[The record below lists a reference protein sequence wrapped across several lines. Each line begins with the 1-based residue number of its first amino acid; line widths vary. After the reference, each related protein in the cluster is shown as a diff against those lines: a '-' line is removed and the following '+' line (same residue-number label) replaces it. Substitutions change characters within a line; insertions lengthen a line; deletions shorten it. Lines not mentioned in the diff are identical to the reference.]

1 MNRRDFL
8 KMGATGLAL
17 ASLPGWA
24 NIANPE
30 RRLVIFFLEGGLDGL
45 STIVPKLEGRLES
58 FREELMPDNLLDLS
72 SHWALHPA
80 MRATH
85 QLMLQQDVLGIH
97 ATSFPYT
104 KRSHFEGQNLI
115 QGGGLA
121 PFSEST
127 GWVGRALDIAS
138 NGGRAMSLDTPLL
151 LRGTTGV
158 DNYYPAHVN
167 GSSNPT
173 TRLLEMLH
181 GSLSP
186 EWQTENDKLMA
197 RLNGRVFNS
206 RDRSPRG
213 LSEEAGKALARPDGP
228 VAAMIRLGGYDT
240 HAGQGGKN
248 PGRLFSLTGELD
260 TCIST
265 LRKNLGDA
273 WDNTTFIT
281 LTEFGRTV
289 KVNGS
294 SGTEHGYGTA
304 MLVGG
309 GAVNGGAV
317 LADWPGLAKSD
328 QFERR
333 DLMATI
339 DSRSICAA
347 VLEHTFGLEH
357 AEIAER
363 VFFTPNLP
371 RLTDRIYL

>member
-1 MNRRDFL
+1 MKRRDFL
-8 KMGATGLAL
+8 KMGTAGLAL

-45 STIVPKLEGRLES
+45 STLVPKLEGRLES

-80 MRATH
+80 MRSTH
-85 QLMLQQDVLGIH
+85 KLMLQQDILGIH

-115 QGGGLA
+115 QGGGLT

-151 LRGTTGV
+151 LRGATGV

-173 TRLLEMLH
+173 IDLLKSLN
-181 GSLSP
+181 GGLSP
-186 EWQTENDKLMA
+186 EWQSENQKLIS
-197 RLNGRVFNS
+197 RLDGRVFNS

-213 LSEEAGKALARPDGP
+213 LSAEAGQALARPDGP
-228 VAAMIRLGGYDT
+228 VAAMIRLNGYDT

-260 TCIST
+260 SCIST
-265 LRKNLGDA
+265 LRKNLGGA

-328 QFERR
+328 QFEKR
-333 DLMATI
+333 DLMATT

-347 VLEHTFGLEH
+347 VLEHTFGIEH
-357 AEIAER
+357 DEIAER

-371 RLTDRIYL
+371 RLTDRIFL